1 MHAMDNT
8 SGFTSLHMDAIRE
21 VGNIGTGNAA
31 TALSKLI
38 GRTVDMDVPVAELV
52 PIEEVAAHYGSPET
66 PVCAVLVRTE
76 EEFSC
81 SLIFMIEEEK
91 ANFLADLI
99 IPMDI
104 SGMDEET
111 QLEIRN
117 SALSEQ
123 GNIILGAFLNALAQI
138 TGWVLPTTTPAVARD
153 MLGSIMDLVATMFGV
168 IGDSAMLVKT
178 SLKVM
183 DLEDEL
189 GGTVIMIPDPGALET
204 LLSKLGV
211 L

>member
-1 MHAMDNT
+1 MENT
-8 SGFTSLHMDAIRE
+8 SDFTNLHMDAIRE

-31 TALSKLI
+31 TALSRLI
-38 GRTVDMDVPVAELV
+38 GRMVDMDVPVAELV
-52 PIEEVAAHYGSPET
+52 PIYEVAAHYGSPET

-91 ANFLADLI
+91 ANLMADLI

-104 SGMDEET
+104 SGMDEEM
-111 QLEIRN
+111 QLQIRN

-153 MLGSIMDLVATMFGV
+153 MLGSIMDLVSSMFGV
-168 IGDSAMLVKT
+168 LGDSAMLVKT
-178 SLKVM
+178 NLRIK
-183 DLEDEL
+183 DLEYDL
-189 GGTVIMIPDPGALET
+189 SGNVIMIPDPGSLET

>member
-1 MHAMDNT
+1 MEEKSELT
-8 SGFTSLHMDAIRE
+8 SIHMDAIRE

-52 PIEEVAAHYGSPET
+52 PIYQVAEHYGSPET

-76 EEFSC
+76 AEFSC
-81 SLIFMIEEEK
+81 SLMFMIEEEK
-91 ANFLADLI
+91 ANMLADLI
-99 IPMDI
+99 IPMDL

-111 QLEIRN
+111 RMQIRD

-123 GNIILGAFLNALAQI
+123 GNIILGAFLNALAMI
-138 TGWVLPTTTPAVARD
+138 TGWVLPTTSPAVAHD
-153 MLGSIMDLVATMFGV
+153 MLGSIMDLVSSMFGV
-168 IGDSAMLVKT
+168 LGDSAMLVKT
-178 SLKVM
+178 SLHVM
-183 DLEDEL
+183 DLDDEL
-189 GGTVIMIPDPGALET
+189 GGTVIMIPDPGSLEA
-204 LLSKLGV
+204 LLSRLGV

>member
-1 MHAMDNT
+1 MDQA
-8 SGFTSLHMDAIRE
+8 SQFTNIHMDAIRE

-31 TALSKLI
+31 TALSRLL
-38 GRTVDMDVPVAELV
+38 GRMVDMDVPIAELV
-52 PIEEVAAHYGSPET
+52 PIYEVAARYGSPET
-66 PVCAVLVRTE
+66 PVCAVLIRTDGN
-76 EEFSC
+76 FSC

-91 ANFLADLI
+91 ADTLADLI
-99 IPMDI
+99 IPMDLA
-104 SGMDEET
+104 GMDEDARL
-111 QLEIRN
+111 QIRN

-123 GNIILGAFLNALAQI
+123 GNIILGAFLNALSMI

-153 MLGSIMDLVATMFGV
+153 MLGSIMDLVASMFGV

-178 SLKVM
+178 NLHVKDM
-183 DLEDEL
+183 NEDL
-189 GGTVIMIPDPGALET
+189 GGTVIMIPDPGSLEA

>member
-1 MHAMDNT
+1 MDQN
-8 SGFTSLHMDAIRE
+8 SGFTNIHMDAIRE

-31 TALSKLI
+31 TALSRLL

-52 PIEEVAAHYGSPET
+52 PIYEVAEHYGSPET
-66 PVCAVLVRTE
+66 AVCAILVRTE
-76 EEFSC
+76 EGEFSC

-91 ANFLADLI
+91 ANMLADLI
-99 IPMDI
+99 IPMDL
-104 SGMDEET
+104 SGMDEEART
-111 QLEIRN
+111 QIRD

-138 TGWVLPTTTPAVARD
+138 TGWVLPTTPAVAHD
-153 MLGSIMDLVATMFGV
+153 MLGSIMDLVASMFGV

-178 SLKVM
+178 SLHIM
-183 DLEDEL
+183 DLDEEL
-189 GGTVIMIPDPGALET
+189 GGTVIMIPDPGSLET

>member
-1 MHAMDNT
+1 MDHT
-8 SGFTSLHMDAIRE
+8 SEFTNIHMDAIRE

-31 TALSKLI
+31 TALSKLL
-38 GRTVDMDVPVAELV
+38 GRMVDMDVPVAELV
-52 PIEEVAAHYGSPET
+52 PIYEVAAHYGSPDT
-66 PVCAVLVRTE
+66 PVCAVLIRTE
-76 EEFSC
+76 ETFSC
-81 SLIFMIEEEK
+81 SLIFMIDEEK
-91 ANFLADLI
+91 ADVLADLI

-104 SGMDEET
+104 SGMDEEARL
-111 QLEIRN
+111 QIRN

-123 GNIILGAFLNALAQI
+123 GNIILGAFLNALSQI
-138 TGWVLPTTTPAVARD
+138 TGWVMPTTTPAVARD
-153 MLGSIMDLVATMFGV
+153 MLGSIMDLVASMFGV

-178 SLKVM
+178 SLHVM

>member
-1 MHAMDNT
+1 MDQD
-8 SGFTSLHMDAIRE
+8 SKFTSIHMDAIRE

-31 TALSKLI
+31 TALSKLL
-38 GRTVDMDVPVAELV
+38 GRMVDMDVPVAELV
-52 PIEEVAAHYGSPET
+52 PIYDVAAHYGPPDT
-66 PVCAVLVRTE
+66 PVCAVLIRTE
-76 EEFSC
+76 EKFSC
-81 SLIFMIEEEK
+81 SLIFMIEEHRADLL
-91 ANFLADLI
+91 ANLI
-99 IPMDI
+99 IPMDL

-123 GNIILGAFLNALAQI
+123 GNIILGAFLNALSMI

-153 MLGSIMDLVATMFGV
+153 MLGSIMDLVASMFGV
-168 IGDSAMLVKT
+168 LGDSAMLVKT
-178 SLKVM
+178 SLHIK
-183 DLEDEL
+183 DLDEDL
-189 GGTVIMIPDPGALET
+189 GGTVIMIPDPGSLET

>member
-1 MHAMDNT
+1 
-8 SGFTSLHMDAIRE
+8 MDAIRE

-31 TALSKLI
+31 TALSKLL
-38 GRTVDMDVPVAELV
+38 GRFVDMDVPVAELV
-52 PIEEVAAHYGSPET
+52 PIYEVAAHYGSPET
-66 PVCAVLVRTE
+66 PVCAVLIRTE

-81 SLIFMIEEEK
+81 SLIFLIDEEK
-91 ANFLADLI
+91 ADILADLI
-99 IPMDI
+99 IPMDL
-104 SGMDEET
+104 SGMDDDT
-111 QLEIRN
+111 RLQIRN

-153 MLGSIMDLVATMFGV
+153 MLGSIMDLVASMFGV

-178 SLKVM
+178 SLHVKGL
-183 DLEDEL
+183 DDEL
-189 GGTVIMIPDPGALET
+189 GGTVIMIPDPGALEA

>member
-1 MHAMDNT
+1 MDQD
-8 SGFTSLHMDAIRE
+8 SKFTSIHMDAVRE

-31 TALSKLI
+31 TALSKLL
-38 GRTVDMDVPVAELV
+38 GRMVDMDVPVAELV
-52 PIEEVAAHYGSPET
+52 PIYDVAAHYGPPDT
-66 PVCAVLVRTE
+66 PVCAVLIRTE
-76 EEFSC
+76 GNFSC
-81 SLIFMIEEEK
+81 SLIFMIEEHW
-91 ANFLADLI
+91 ADLLADLI
-99 IPMDI
+99 IPMDL

-111 QLEIRN
+111 RLQIRN

-123 GNIILGAFLNALAQI
+123 GNIILGAFLNALSMI

-153 MLGSIMDLVATMFGV
+153 MLGSIMDLVASMFGV

-178 SLKVM
+178 NLHIK
-183 DLEDEL
+183 DLGEEL
-189 GGTVIMIPDPGALET
+189 GGTVIMVPDPGSLET